1 MELGNPVENTIGPEK
16 GLRPRLD
23 ALRGVFSAK
32 LQDLRKSGSLNG
44 NAILGGNRTCS
55 FNEGEG
61 CCWSSMQPR
70 KVKEK

>member
-23 ALRGVFSAK
+23 ALRGVFSAE

-44 NAILGGNRTCS
+44 NAIFGGKS
-55 FNEGEG
+55 D
-61 CCWSSMQPR
+61 MQFQ
-70 KVKEK
+70 